1 LKQNVPGY
9 FGIGTALKKL
19 EDEGRFDEAKKLY
32 DEVPFFQALMM
43 NSMMSLSK
51 CYFELTSYMKEDKEY
66 GAFWEILFQEYELS
80 KKMLLQLSGM
90 EVLMEKEAISRE
102 SIKIREDIV
111 LPLLVIQQYALQ
123 KISQGAEQKELYE
136 KIVTRSLYGNINASR
151 NSA

>member
-1 LKQNVPGY
+1 
-9 FGIGTALKKL
+9 
-19 EDEGRFDEAKKLY
+19 
-32 DEVPFFQALMM
+32 M

-66 GAFWEILFQEYELS
+66 GAFWEILLQEYELS

-123 KISQGAEQKELYE
+123 KISQGAEHKELYE
-136 KIVTRSLYGNINASR
+136 
-151 NSA
+151 